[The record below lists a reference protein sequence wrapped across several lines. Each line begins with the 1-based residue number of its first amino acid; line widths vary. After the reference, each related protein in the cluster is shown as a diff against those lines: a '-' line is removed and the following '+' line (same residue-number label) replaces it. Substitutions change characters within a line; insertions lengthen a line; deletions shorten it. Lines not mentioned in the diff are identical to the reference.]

1 MLQLSLARQLSRSLW
16 KDESG
21 AILSAELV
29 IVLTIVVLG
38 MITGLSCLQQS
49 VVSELQDV
57 GRAIRSLNQ
66 SYAITGFV
74 GCRKTWGP
82 TSVTSGSRF
91 TDTSSGIYLTNSGGA
106 EIGGGFRGAFIE
118 SSPSRLVAPEGTGV
132 CPPSGV
138 LPPST
143 PIPQGLP
150 PAPAGDC
157 PSCGPVPMTEPL
169 HPQPE
174 IPMGPVPQ
182 TLDQI

>member
-1 MLQLSLARQLSRSLW
+1 MLQPSLIRPLSRSLW

-57 GRAIRSLNQ
+57 GRAIRALNQ

-74 GCRKTWGP
+74 GCRKIWGP
-82 TSVTSGSRF
+82 TSITSGSRF
-91 TDTSSGIYLTNSGGA
+91 TDTSSGIYLTNTGGA
-106 EIGGGFRGAFIE
+106 EIGGGFRGAFME
-118 SSPSRLVAPEGTGV
+118 SSPSRIAAPEGAGA
-132 CPPSGV
+132 CPPSAAA
-138 LPPST
+138 PPT
-143 PIPQGLP
+143 PIPERMP
-150 PAPAGDC
+150 PAPAGEC
-157 PSCGPVPMTEPL
+157 SSCGPTPMTEPL
-169 HPQPE
+169 RPQPE